1 MKKTA
6 YTIQIIPETSKKI
19 KYFRVSKLGLRT
31 IQTFIIVLLL
41 MLLFTVYKLA
51 SINIMLLNYPK
62 LKLMNKALIEKHKE
76 YQQEFEQLDSIYLM
90 DAKIKIL
97 LGTYFESDTQKINT
111 IIQENRFN
119 FKPNNSNI
127 INFEGIYGW
136 STYEEKIKIEKIPNI
151 LPVIGI
157 VSKKY
162 SDSTKHYGVDFAGQI
177 GDPIFATASGKIVFA
192 DKKDELGLTLDI
204 DHGNGYISSYSHLKS
219 IRKKRGNF
227 VKKGEIIGYIGNT
240 GKTSGPHLHYAITK
254 DGIFVNPELYF
265 NN

>member
-1 MKKTA
+1 M
-6 YTIQIIPETSKKI
+6 
-19 KYFRVSKLGLRT
+19 
-31 IQTFIIVLLL
+31 
-41 MLLFTVYKLA
+41 
-51 SINIMLLNYPK
+51 
-62 LKLMNKALIEKHKE
+62 
-76 YQQEFEQLDSIYLM
+76 
-90 DAKIKIL
+90 
-97 LGTYFESDTQKINT
+97 
-111 IIQENRFN
+111 
-119 FKPNNSNI
+119 
-127 INFEGIYGW
+127 
-136 STYEEKIKIEKIPNI
+136 
-151 LPVIGI
+151 
-157 VSKKY
+157 SKKY